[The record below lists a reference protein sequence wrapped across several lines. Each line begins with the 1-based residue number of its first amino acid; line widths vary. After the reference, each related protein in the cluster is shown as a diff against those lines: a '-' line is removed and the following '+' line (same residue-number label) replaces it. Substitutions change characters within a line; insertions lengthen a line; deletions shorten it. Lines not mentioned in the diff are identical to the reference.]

1 MHFCST
7 PTEPSR
13 EESPNTSAV
22 VYEEI
27 GDVMDSF
34 KYTENILYG
43 VSTTGKGLTSSSVT
57 ERVRVQGSGEPQE
70 LIISWGH
77 DATANTG
84 LPNVHE
90 MCQINPAYGVNT

>member
-34 KYTENILYG
+34 KYTQNILYG
-43 VSTTGKGLTSSSVT
+43 VSTTGEGLTTSSVT
-57 ERVRVQGSGEPQE
+57 ERVKVQGSGEPQE
-70 LIISWGH
+70 LSWGH
-77 DATANTG
+77 DATANTD

-90 MCQINPAYGVNT
+90 MYQINPAYGVNT

>member
-7 PTEPSR
+7 LTEPSR
-13 EESPNTSAV
+13 EESPNTPAV

-27 GDVMDSF
+27 EDVMDSF
-34 KYTENILYG
+34 KYTQNILYG
-43 VSTTGKGLTSSSVT
+43 VSTTGKGLTSSLVT
-57 ERVRVQGSGEPQE
+57 ERVRVQSSGEPQE
-70 LIISWGH
+70 LSWGH
-77 DATANTG
+77 DATANTD

>member
-7 PTEPSR
+7 LTEPNR

-22 VYEEI
+22 VYEET

-34 KYTENILYG
+34 KYTQNILYG
-43 VSTTGKGLTSSSVT
+43 VSTTGKGLMSSSVT
-57 ERVRVQGSGEPQE
+57 EGVRVQSSGEPQE
-70 LIISWGH
+70 LSWGH
-77 DATANTG
+77 DATANTD

-90 MCQINPAYGVNT
+90 MYQTNPAYGVNT